1 MKFPLLLLLA
11 LFPGPTSAVAD
22 VTAPAAAPD
31 EAARV
36 LGQVRRWQPTAEERR
51 FDEIGWARDIRQG
64 IQLARKH
71 GRPVFLF
78 THDGH
83 MNVGR
88 C

>member
-1 MKFPLLLLLA
+1 MFA
-11 LFPGPTSAVAD
+11 RG
-22 VTAPAAAPD
+22 PAAETPAGQFD
-31 EAARV
+31 RV
-36 LGQVRRWQPTAEERR
+36 ERRIREWQLSSEERR
-51 FDEIGWARDIRQG
+51 FDEIGWSAGIREA
-64 IQLARKH
+64 IRLAGRH

>member
-1 MKFPLLLLLA
+1 MKTHLLFFTA
-11 LFPGPTSAVAD
+11 LFLGAGPGDET
-22 VTAPAAAPD
+22 PA
-31 EAARV
+31 EQLARV
-36 LGQVRRWQPTAEERR
+36 ESRVREWQPTAEERR
-51 FDEIGWARDIRQG
+51 FDEIGWARDLREARA
-64 IQLARKH
+64 LARKH